1 MKHMKRG
8 TKDKVA
14 GLLFVLPWIIGFL
27 AFTLIPFGQTIK
39 FSMSKVQFLAR
50 GIATSSVGIKN
61 FTDVLMVNPDFKLQ
75 IPVFLK
81 DMFFFVPMV
90 LVFSIILSVL
100 LNTKIRGRRALRAIY
115 FLPVILM
122 SGPVITNLVN
132 MQATTL
138 KGAPSFFVYQ
148 FIAKYFPGVLSVPIL
163 YIFDN
168 VVLFLW
174 FSGVPILIFLSGL
187 QKTDQSVYEAARV
200 DGASAWQQFWKI
212 TMANLKP
219 FIFLNAIYI
228 IVEVSNSAL
237 NPFIALIK
245 KSMFDGKQGF
255 GFAAAAT
262 WIYFGMILLAV
273 LAAYLLLGRVEKEPK
288 ASTKGRRRKHE
299 KIRAKA

>member
-1 MKHMKRG
+1 MKHMKRT

-14 GLLFVLPWIIGFL
+14 GLLFILPWIIGFL
-27 AFTLIPFGQTIK
+27 AFTLLPFAQTIQ
-39 FSMSKVQFLAR
+39 FSMSSVRFLAD
-50 GIATSSVGIKN
+50 GISTSFVGIKN
-61 FTDVLMVNPDFKLQ
+61 FTDVLMVDPDFKLQ

-100 LNTKIRGRRALRAIY
+100 LNAKIRGRRMFRAVY
-115 FLPVILM
+115 FLPVVLM

-138 KGAPSFFVYQ
+138 RGASSFFVYE
-148 FIAKYFPGVLSVPIL
+148 FIAKHFPEALSMPIL

-168 VVLFLW
+168 VILFLW

-212 TMANLKP
+212 TMANIKP

-237 NPFIALIK
+237 NPFITLIK
-245 KSMFDGKQGF
+245 DSMFDGKQGF

-262 WIYFGMILLAV
+262 WIYFGMILMAV
-273 LAAYLLLGRVEKEPK
+273 LAAWFLLGRGEKEPK
-288 ASTKGRRRKHE
+288 GKPEKRRK
-299 KIRAKA
+299 KK